1 VVPGSY
7 PSSTGTGDNDVKI
20 LFFAPHSAIW
30 VHAFPEALIA
40 EALQQGG
47 HEIMYVTCGGTLNR
61 YCIPMISHGLSADA
75 SKNERHKVCAQCN
88 QYDSMLRKEF
98 AFQGPRLVDLVDDEE
113 ERVVDQILASMTR
126 EAIMTLEKDGIAL
139 GRIALYQLMLRR
151 KRIDLDFT
159 ETEWQE
165 YLVELRNTLYAWQAG
180 LKLLDKECPDRVIVY
195 NGLYSVNRIV
205 CKLAEHR
212 GIPTYFMHAGG
223 NLSNRLQT
231 LMLGRGDTFQFMPH
245 VVSQWP
251 RFAEVPCSR
260 ELLSVV
266 TDHYLE
272 LLKGRSVF
280 VYSRAKSAQRFDAR
294 AHFGVA
300 PHQKL
305 LVATMGSY
313 DEEVAAEMV
322 GARQHQSAPLFAT
335 QVEWIKA
342 LLSFMK
348 KRADLFLVV
357 RIHPREFPNRR
368 DQAISQHARLL
379 QQVLQDF
386 PSNVAV
392 NWPADGISVYDLA
405 DATDVFLNS
414 WSSVGK
420 EMSLLGIPVV
430 IYSDKLAFYPADL
443 NYLGITL
450 DSYFGAIEK
459 ALADGWNSERVRYS
473 YRWAALEFV
482 RACILI
488 GDSYPEVEQR
498 VRTLPVKI
506 MGRLRHCIDP
516 YFKQRTDCHGRR
528 PQLSFSTQI
537 NRLIESGAESIL
549 EQCDPVAVEQN
560 ALDDETAA
568 LRFEMGRL
576 VRALYPSAA
585 VRAGSQLYVRL
596 SEFARLN

>member
-1 VVPGSY
+1 M
-7 PSSTGTGDNDVKI
+7 KI

-30 VHAFPEALIA
+30 VHAFPEALVA

-47 HEIMYVTCGGTLNR
+47 HTIVYATCGGALNR
-61 YCIPMISHGLSADA
+61 YCVPMMAHRLAAGAPV
-75 SKNERHKVCAQCN
+75 KERDKVCAECN
-88 QYDSMLRKEF
+88 QCDSMLRG
-98 AFQGPRLVDLVDDEE
+98 AFGFEGPRLRDLVGDEDD
-113 ERVVDQILASMTR
+113 RVVDQIIAGMTR
-126 EAIMTLEKDGIAL
+126 EAIMTLERDGVDV

-180 LKLLDKECPDRVIVY
+180 KKLLDRERPDRVMVY
-195 NGLYSVNRIV
+195 NGLYSVNRVV
-205 CKLAEHR
+205 CKLAEQR

-231 LMLGRGDTFQFMPH
+231 LLVGRGDTFRFMPH

-251 RFAEVPCSR
+251 RFAEFPCSGK
-260 ELLSVV
+260 LLALV

-272 LLKGRSVF
+272 LLRGKSVF
-280 VYSRAKSAQRFDAR
+280 VYSKTKAVQRFDAR

-300 PHQKL
+300 PEQKL

-322 GARQHQSAPLFAT
+322 GARQHQSAPLFVT
-335 QVEWIKA
+335 QVEWVKA
-342 LLSFMK
+342 LLSFIAT
-348 KRADLFLVV
+348 RPDLFLVV
-357 RIHPREFPNRR
+357 RVHPREFPNRR
-368 DQAISQHARLL
+368 DQTLSQHARIL
-379 QQVLQDF
+379 QQVLQDL
-386 PSNVAV
+386 PPNVAV

-420 EMSLLGIPVV
+420 EISLLGIPVV

-443 NYLGITL
+443 NYLGTTL

-459 ALADGWNSERVRYS
+459 ALADGWSGERVRRS

-482 RACILI
+482 RACVFL
-488 GDSYPEVEQR
+488 GDSYPEVENPIR
-498 VRTLPVKI
+498 SLPVKI
-506 MGRLRHCIDP
+506 ADRLRRCIDP
-516 YFKQRTDCHGRR
+516 YSKQRADCRGRLPR
-528 PQLSFSTQI
+528 PSFSTQI

-549 EQCDPVAVEQN
+549 EQLDFDSVELN
-560 ALDDETAA
+560 TLEDETAA
-568 LRFEMGRL
+568 LKSELRRL
-576 VRALYPSAA
+576 TRGLYPLPASH
-585 VRAGSQLYVRL
+585 AGSRLYACL
-596 SEFARLN
+596 STYSESN